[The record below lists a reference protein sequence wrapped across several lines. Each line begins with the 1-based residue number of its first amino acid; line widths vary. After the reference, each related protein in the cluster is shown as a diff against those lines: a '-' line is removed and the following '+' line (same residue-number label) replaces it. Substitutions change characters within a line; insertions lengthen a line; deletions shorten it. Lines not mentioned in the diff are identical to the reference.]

1 MKNEL
6 AQDLSGMLIIYMQI
20 SLGMEMGREK
30 QVTIARV
37 HCTRKNAEM
46 EFAKFKDLN
55 IGNFHAE
62 FNFNSDFIH

>member
-6 AQDLSGMLIIYMQI
+6 AQDLSGMLVIYMQI
-20 SLGMEMGREK
+20 SLEMGREK

-37 HCTRKNAEM
+37 QCLRKNAEM

-55 IGNFHAE
+55 TGNFHAE

>member
-6 AQDLSGMLIIYMQI
+6 VQDLSGLLIIYMQI

-46 EFAKFKDLN
+46 EFAPAKWK
-55 IGNFHAE
+55 
-62 FNFNSDFIH
+62 